1 MTVFDINTFNMIIL
15 DTRKPKF
22 NQYVADTSHNAQ
34 TDVIRFCIKLI
45 AFSIDS

>member
-1 MTVFDINTFNMIIL
+1 MIIL
-15 DTRKPKF
+15 DTTKQKF
-22 NQYVADTSHNAQ
+22 NQYKMIFEFVADSSYIAQ